1 MGSAPPCWKPFWPGM
16 NRFVKASVSMAK
28 PLLMFTW
35 TDVQD
40 ALETL
45 AETSQQ
51 RRAVCW
57 LLERLKQGSN
67 TLAPD
72 ELLVELINTAIL
84 LGAQPQSVDGLAA
97 DGLPSL
103 LDG

>member
-1 MGSAPPCWKPFWPGM
+1 
-16 NRFVKASVSMAK
+16 MAK

-35 TDVQD
+35 TDVRE

-51 RRAVCW
+51 RRSAW
-57 LLERLKQGSN
+57 LLLERLKQDSEH
-67 TLAPD
+67 LAPD
-72 ELLVELINTAIL
+72 ELLLEIISSAVL
-84 LGAQPQSVDGLAA
+84 LGAEQRPSADGQPA

-103 LDG
+103 FDG

>member
-1 MGSAPPCWKPFWPGM
+1 
-16 NRFVKASVSMAK
+16 MAK

-35 TDVQD
+35 TEVRD

-51 RRAVCW
+51 RRAICW
-57 LLERLKQGSN
+57 LLERLKQDSD
-67 TLAPD
+67 TLSPD
-72 ELLVELINTAIL
+72 ELLVEIINTAVL
-84 LGAQPQSVDGLAA
+84 LGARPQPADLAA
-97 DGLPSL
+97 EDLAANGLPSL

>member
-1 MGSAPPCWKPFWPGM
+1 MNPMGSAPPCLRRTFKAMDWS
-16 NRFVKASVSMAK
+16 VEASVPMAK

-35 TDVQD
+35 TDVRD

-57 LLERLKQGSN
+57 LLERLKQDSQA
-67 TLAPD
+67 LSPD
-72 ELLVELINTAIL
+72 ELLVEIINTALL
-84 LGAQPQSVDGLAA
+84 LGASPQSA

-103 LDG
+103 SDG

>member
-1 MGSAPPCWKPFWPGM
+1 MPGM
-16 NRFVKASVSMAK
+16 TRGVEASVPMAK

-35 TDVQD
+35 TEVRD
-40 ALETL
+40 ALDTL

-51 RRAVCW
+51 KRAVCW
-57 LLERLKQGSN
+57 LLERLKQDSD
-67 TLAPD
+67 TLSPD
-72 ELLVELINTAIL
+72 ELLVEIISTAIL
-84 LGAQPQSVDGLAA
+84 LGAQPQSVDGLAV

>member
-1 MGSAPPCWKPFWPGM
+1 
-16 NRFVKASVSMAK
+16 MAK
-28 PLLMFTW
+28 PLLIFTW
-35 TDVQD
+35 TEVRD

-51 RRAVCW
+51 RRAICW
-57 LLERLKQGSN
+57 LLERLKQGSD
-67 TLAPD
+67 TLPSD
-72 ELLVELINTAIL
+72 ELLVGIINTAIL
-84 LGAQPQSVDGLAA
+84 LGARPQPVDGLAA

>member
-1 MGSAPPCWKPFWPGM
+1 
-16 NRFVKASVSMAK
+16 MAK
-28 PLLMFTW
+28 PLLTFTW
-35 TDVQD
+35 TEVRD

-57 LLERLKQGSN
+57 LLERLKQDSD
-67 TLAPD
+67 TLPPD
-72 ELLVELINTAIL
+72 ELLVEIINTAIL
-84 LGAQPQSVDGLAA
+84 LGAQPQSVDGLVA

-103 LDG
+103 LGG

>member
-1 MGSAPPCWKPFWPGM
+1 
-16 NRFVKASVSMAK
+16 MAK

-35 TDVQD
+35 TDVRE

-51 RRAVCW
+51 RRAVCL
-57 LLERLKQGSN
+57 LLERLKQDSEH
-67 TLAPD
+67 LQPD
-72 ELLVELINTAIL
+72 ELLVEIISTALL
-84 LGAQPQSVDGLAA
+84 LGASSQSA

-103 LDG
+103 SDG

>member
-1 MGSAPPCWKPFWPGM
+1 
-16 NRFVKASVSMAK
+16 MAK

-35 TDVQD
+35 TEVRD
-40 ALETL
+40 ALDTL

-51 RRAVCW
+51 RRAICW
-57 LLERLKQGSN
+57 LLERLKQDSD
-67 TLAPD
+67 TLSPD
-72 ELLVELINTAIL
+72 ELLVEIINTAIL
-84 LGAQPQSVDGLAA
+84 LGARPQSV